1 MSSNLYDSLPQSL
14 RKVLDEAG
22 LAESAKQIDAE
33 LAKEQAQAYSE
44 KMNAKEAVENFKSEY
59 TKAKQI
65 SEYDK

>member
-1 MSSNLYDSLPQSL
+1 MSSNLYDSLSQHL

-22 LAESAKQIDAE
+22 LAECAKQMDAE

-44 KMNAKEAVENFKSEY
+44 KMKAKEAVEKFKSEF

-65 SEYDK
+65 EL

>member
-1 MSSNLYDSLPQSL
+1 MSSNLYDSLPQHL

-22 LAESAKQIDAE
+22 LAESAKQMDAE

-44 KMNAKEAVENFKSEY
+44 KLKAKEAMEKNKSEF

-65 SEYDK
+65 EL